1 MKIVI
6 APDSFKE
13 SLTAAQVAR
22 AIATGI
28 RRALPDADCVL
39 VPVADGGEGTVR
51 ALVDAT
57 AGREYRKRVVGPRGE
72 PVVARYGL
80 LGDGTTAAIEMAAAS
95 GLGLVPPA
103 ARDPLQT
110 TTYGTGQLVRA
121 ALLKGA
127 QRVIIGIGGSA
138 TNDGGAG
145 MAQALGIRFYD
156 RRGRLLDDGLTGG
169 GLAHVHA
176 IDMSLAEPAIRAATF
191 VVACDVN
198 NRLLGKNGATRTY
211 GRQKGADAAAIEQLE
226 ANLAR
231 FADVIARDLGIA
243 IRSLRGG
250 GAAGGLGAGLVAFLG
265 ATLRPGADIVLDAVD
280 LAGQLCDADLV
291 VTGEGMIDAQTA
303 FGKAPAAVA
312 RVAGEVGVPVVALGG
327 ALSDD
332 ANKGFANGFDALE
345 SSVIRPV
352 ALAGAMAT
360 ARRNLNLAGERIG
373 RWILLA
379 DRLHEQRAP
388 REPRY

>member
-13 SLTAAQVAR
+13 SLSAAEVAR
-22 AIATGI
+22 AIAAGI
-28 RRALPDADCVL
+28 RRALPAADCVL

-57 AGREYRKRVVGPRGE
+57 GGRLYTKRVAGPLGD
-72 PVVARYGL
+72 PVRARYGF

-95 GLGLVPPA
+95 GLELVAPA
-103 ARDPLQT
+103 ARNPIKT
-110 TTYGTGQLVRA
+110 TSYGTGQLLRA
-121 ALLKGA
+121 ALMKGA
-127 QRVIIGIGGSA
+127 RRIIVGIGGSA

-145 MAQALGIRFYD
+145 MAQALGVRFLD
-156 RRGRLLDDGLTGG
+156 RRGRVLDEMLTGG
-169 GLAHVHA
+169 SLDRVQA
-176 IDMSLAEPAIRAATF
+176 IDMSLAEPAIAGATI

-198 NRLLGKNGATRTY
+198 NRLLGKHGATRTY
-211 GRQKGADAAAIEQLE
+211 GPQKGADAAAIERLE
-226 ANLAR
+226 SRLAH
-231 FADVIARDLGIA
+231 FASVISRDLGVA
-243 IRSLRGG
+243 VRSLRGG

-265 ATLRPGADIVLDAVD
+265 ASLRPGADIVLDAVD
-280 LAGQLCDADLV
+280 LAGHLRDADLL

-312 RVAGEVGVPVVALGG
+312 AAAKRFGVPVVALGG
-327 ALSDD
+327 ALSND

-352 ALAGAMAT
+352 ELATAIT
-360 ARRNLNLAGERIG
+360 EARRNVTLAGERIG
-373 RWILLA
+373 HWILLG
-379 DRLHEQRAP
+379 DRL
-388 REPRY
+388 RERRHSRR

>member
-1 MKIVI
+1 VKIVI

-22 AIATGI
+22 AIAAGI
-28 RRALPDADCVL
+28 RRALPDAECVL

-57 AGREYRKRVVGPRGE
+57 GGREHTKRVVGPLGE
-72 PVVARYGL
+72 PVRARYGF

-95 GLGLVPPA
+95 GLELVAPA
-103 ARDPLQT
+103 ARNPLKT
-110 TTYGTGQLVRA
+110 TTYGTGQLLRA

-127 QRVIIGIGGSA
+127 HRIILGIGGSA

-145 MAQALGIRFYD
+145 MAQALGIRFHD
-156 RRGRLLDDGLTGG
+156 RRGRLLDTALTGAE
-169 GLAHVHA
+169 LEKVHT
-176 IDMSLAEPAIRAATF
+176 IDMSQAEPAIPFATL

-198 NRLLGKNGATRTY
+198 NRLLGKRGATKTY
-211 GRQKGADAAAIEQLE
+211 GPQKGADAVAIERLE
-226 ANLAR
+226 QNLAH
-231 FADVIARDLGIA
+231 FADVIARDLGVS
-243 IRSLRGG
+243 IRTLRGG
-250 GAAGGLGAGLVAFLG
+250 GAAGGLGAGLVAFLD
-265 ATLRPGADIVLDAVD
+265 AELRPGAEIVLDAVG
-280 LAGQLCDADLV
+280 LAAHLRDADLL

-312 RVAGEVGVPVVALGG
+312 ALAARAGVPVVGLGG

-345 SSVIRPV
+345 SAVIRPM
-352 ALAGAMAT
+352 ALTAAIT
-360 ARRNLNLAGERIG
+360 QARRNLILAGERIG
-373 RWILLA
+373 HWVLLTRRLR
-379 DRLHEQRAP
+379 DRHKP
-388 REPRY
+388 GT

>member
-1 MKIVI
+1 VQIVI

-13 SLTAAQVAR
+13 SLSAAEVAR
-22 AIATGI
+22 AVAVGI
-28 RRALPDADCVL
+28 RRALPDARCVL

-57 AGREYRKRVVGPRGE
+57 RGREYSKRVVGPLGE
-72 PVVARYGL
+72 PVRARYGF

-95 GLGLVPPA
+95 GLELVAPR
-103 ARDPLQT
+103 ARDPLT
-110 TTYGTGQLVRA
+110 TPTYGTGQLLRA
-121 ALLKGA
+121 ALKKGA
-127 QRVIIGIGGSA
+127 QRIIVGIGGSA

-156 RRGRLLDDGLTGG
+156 GRGRLLDQPLTGEA
-169 GLAHVHA
+169 LARVHA
-176 IDMSLAEPAIRAATF
+176 VDMTAAEPTIRTATI

-198 NRLLGKNGATRTY
+198 NRLLGKYGATRTY
-211 GRQKGADAAAIEQLE
+211 GPQKGADAAAIERLE
-226 ANLAR
+226 CNLAQL
-231 FADVIARDLGIA
+231 AEVIARDLGIR
-243 IRSLRGG
+243 IRALRGG

-280 LAGQLCDADLV
+280 LAGHLRDADLV

-312 RVAGEVGVPVVALGG
+312 AVAKRAGVPVIAIGG

-332 ANKGFANGFDALE
+332 ANKSFANGFDALE
-345 SSVIRPV
+345 SSVVRPV
-352 ALAGAMAT
+352 DLAT
-360 ARRNLNLAGERIG
+360 AIAEARGNLILAGERIG
-373 RWILLA
+373 RWILLTG
-379 DRLHEQRAP
+379 RLHEHRKI
-388 REPRY
+388 RR

>member
-13 SLTAAQVAR
+13 SLTAAQAAR

-110 TTYGTGQLVRA
+110 TTYGTGQLLRA

-127 QRVIIGIGGSA
+127 QRIIIGIGGSA

-156 RRGRLLDDGLTGG
+156 RRGRLLDEGLTGG
-169 GLAHVHA
+169 ALAHVHA
-176 IDMSLAEPAIRAATF
+176 IDMSLAEPAIRSATF

-211 GRQKGADAAAIEQLE
+211 GPQKGADAAAIEQLE

-243 IRSLRGG
+243 IRTLRGG

-280 LAGQLCDADLV
+280 LAGHLRDADLV

-352 ALAGAMAT
+352 ALASAIAT
-360 ARRNLNLAGERIG
+360 ARRNLTLAGERIG

-379 DRLHEQRAP
+379 DRLHEP
-388 REPRY
+388 RS

>member
-1 MKIVI
+1 VKIVI

-13 SLTAAQVAR
+13 SLTAAQAAR

-110 TTYGTGQLVRA
+110 TTYGTGQLLRA

-127 QRVIIGIGGSA
+127 QRIIIGIGGSA

-156 RRGRLLDDGLTGG
+156 RRGRLLDEGLTGG
-169 GLAHVHA
+169 ALAHVHA
-176 IDMSLAEPAIRAATF
+176 IDMSLAEPAIRSATF

-211 GRQKGADAAAIEQLE
+211 GPQKGADAAAIEQLE

-243 IRSLRGG
+243 IRTLRGG

-280 LAGQLCDADLV
+280 LAGHLRDADLV

-352 ALAGAMAT
+352 ALASAIAT
-360 ARRNLNLAGERIG
+360 ARRNLTLAGERIG

-379 DRLHEQRAP
+379 DRLHEP
-388 REPRY
+388 RS

>member
-110 TTYGTGQLVRA
+110 TTYGTGQLLRA

-156 RRGRLLDDGLTGG
+156 RRGRLLDEGLTGG
-169 GLAHVHA
+169 ALAHVHA
-176 IDMSLAEPAIRAATF
+176 IDMSLAEPAILAATF

-211 GRQKGADAAAIEQLE
+211 GPQKGADAAAIEQLE

-243 IRSLRGG
+243 IRTLRGG

-280 LAGQLCDADLV
+280 LAGRLRDADLV

-352 ALAGAMAT
+352 ALASAIAT
-360 ARRNLNLAGERIG
+360 ARRNLTLAGERIG

-379 DRLHEQRAP
+379 DRLHEP
-388 REPRY
+388 RS